1 VTNTKQ
7 HQTTRNDKQTEAN
20 SLSPEQSEAEKKLQE
35 ARDNMM
41 GVDGMVNL
49 DDFEVGTFFFHGPLL
64 QKAGGGSISAKWSLK
79 LIRWDG
85 IATWGAEIG

>member
-1 VTNTKQ
+1 
-7 HQTTRNDKQTEAN
+7 
-20 SLSPEQSEAEKKLQE
+20 
-35 ARDNMM
+35 MM

-64 QKAGGGSISAKWSLK
+64 QKAGGGSISVKLSLK

-85 IATWGAEIG
+85 IATRGAEIG